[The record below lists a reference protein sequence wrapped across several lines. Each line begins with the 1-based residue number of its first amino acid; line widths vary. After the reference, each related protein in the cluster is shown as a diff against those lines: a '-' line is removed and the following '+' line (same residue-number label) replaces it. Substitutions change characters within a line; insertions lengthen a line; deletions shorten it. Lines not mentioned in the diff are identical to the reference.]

1 MIPAGICLIGAVIE
15 IVFSKTTQTSDFIA
29 YDFVSKNIFDNNK
42 YENVIKKTDEF
53 LKNSSLIEYLEM
65 EKAKKHISELMKEAS
80 AMDDGLSVEEKAEKV
95 KEAARRMG
103 YDVGD

>member
-1 MIPAGICLIGAVIE
+1 MANKRVWISMIPAGICLIGAAIE
-15 IVFSKTTQTSDFIA
+15 IAFSKTTQMSDLI
-29 YDFVSKNIFDNNK
+29 K
-42 YENVIKKTDEF
+42 ENTIKKADEF
-53 LKNSSLIEYLEM
+53 LKNSSLVEYLEM
-65 EKAKKHISELMKEAS
+65 EIAKKHISELMEEAS